1 MQAQNLINLIP
12 EERLLR
18 LIEAGEKGPRRFVF
32 CDVRT
37 WAAPFFPYKEEIQRL
52 FRVRFARGL
61 VPRELNL
68 KLINLGLIVILLFFL
83 VTGIAVSMNRVQP
96 NLKGLFSQ
104 EAPSGPLAG
113 EEQALTSLL
122 RPLTDY
128 LREVEKRDLFNPV
141 LAPKPEK
148 GAAKAELVK
157 PQQAVK
163 PPEPT
168 ALEILREKAKPL
180 NLVGISW
187 GKSPVA
193 MIEDT
198 NKRETSFL
206 KAGQSINGIKVKA
219 ILKDR
224 AILSYGNAEYEIS

>member
-1 MQAQNLINLIP
+1 MAWTRMQAQYFTP

-32 CDVRT
+32 WDVRT
-37 WAAPFFPYKEEIQRL
+37 WAAPFFPYKEESQRL
-52 FRVRFARGL
+52 VWVRFARGL

-68 KLINLGLIVILLFFL
+68 KLINLGLVILLVFL
-83 VTGIAVSMNRVQP
+83 VAGIALSVNRVQP

-104 EAPSGPLAG
+104 EAPSRPLAG
-113 EEQALTSLL
+113 EEQALTSL

-128 LREVEKRDLFNPV
+128 LREVENRDLFNPV

-148 GAAKAELVK
+148 AAAKAEPVK

-168 ALEILREKAKPL
+168 ALEILQERAKPL
-180 NLVGISW
+180 KLVGIAW

-224 AILSYGNAEYEIS
+224 AILSYGNAEYELS

>member
-1 MQAQNLINLIP
+1 METQYFTP
-12 EERLLR
+12 EEQLLR
-18 LIEAGEKGPRRFVF
+18 LIEVGEKGPRRFVF
-32 CDVRT
+32 WDVRT
-37 WAAPFFPYKEEIQRL
+37 WAAPFFPYKEGTQRL
-52 FRVRFARGL
+52 LRARFARGL

-68 KLINLGLIVILLFFL
+68 KLINLGLIVVLIFFL
-83 VTGIAVSMNRVQP
+83 VTGIALSTNRVQP

-104 EAPSGPLAG
+104 EASSRPLAG

-141 LAPKPEK
+141 LLPQPEK
-148 GAAKAELVK
+148 VAAKAEQVK
-157 PQQAVK
+157 PQQPVK

-168 ALEILREKAKPL
+168 ALEILREKAKLL
-180 NLVGISW
+180 NLVGIAW

-206 KAGQSINGIKVKA
+206 KAGQSINGIKIKA

-224 AILSYGNAEYEIS
+224 AILSYGNAEYELS